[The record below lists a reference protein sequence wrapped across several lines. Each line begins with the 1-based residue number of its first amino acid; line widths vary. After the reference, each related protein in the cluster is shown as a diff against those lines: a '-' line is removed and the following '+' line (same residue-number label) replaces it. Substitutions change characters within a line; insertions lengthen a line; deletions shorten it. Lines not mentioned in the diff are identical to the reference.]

1 MNCKYKNGIY
11 SVERHTGN
19 KANYLGI
26 VISKEKQK
34 IEIVSHIANPLS
46 QTSTPISSEIILQEV
61 ISQWKISKIY
71 FYIKEIHFYPNDSY
85 EKGIYQ
91 FFTKKIVNYISLS
104 QNILPK
110 VEQDKYH
117 KNLKVYRDLIN
128 SIDTAH
134 EEGRVEGRI
143 AGKIEGKIEGKLE
156 EKIEIALTSLNQGL
170 DIEIISKITGLSVEE
185 IDGLRDV

>member
-1 MNCKYKNGIY
+1 MPIY
-11 SVERHTGN
+11 ER
-19 KANYLGI
+19 YI
-26 VISKEKQK
+26 
-34 IEIVSHIANPLS
+34 NP
-46 QTSTPISSEIILQEV
+46 
-61 ISQWKISKIY
+61 
-71 FYIKEIHFYPNDSY
+71 
-85 EKGIYQ
+85 
-91 FFTKKIVNYISLS
+91 FTDYGFKKIFGKAEFIK
-104 QNILPK
+104 LPK

-170 DIEIISKITGLSVEE
+170 EIEIISKITGLSVEE
-185 IDGLRDV
+185 IEVLRDE